1 MNYDRYHVNIFYSD
15 EDRGFI
21 ADVPDLAHCSA
32 FGLTRE
38 AALAEV
44 SIAIKNWLA
53 AARKLRRPIPK
64 ALYRP
69 AVPQISR

>member
-1 MNYDRYHVNIFYSD
+1 MNHEHYHVNIFYSD

-32 FGLTRE
+32 FGATRE

-44 SIAIKNWLA
+44 TVAMTNWLA
-53 AARKLRRPIPK
+53 AARKLRKPIPK
-64 ALYRP
+64 PLYRP
-69 AVPQISR
+69 PIHLVAP